1 MRGSRKYLTILFS
14 ILGALLLTQAPNA
27 LASATSS
34 RLMGNDR
41 YLTAIEVSKEGWTE
55 GADTVILTNGEDF
68 PDALS
73 AAPLA
78 QKYNAPILLTEA
90 QRLQTDT
97 ASELKRLKV
106 KKAVLVGGEGVI
118 SADVAK
124 QLKLMGI
131 STTRLAGQNRYDTA
145 LAVAQEVGIGQ
156 GVFVL
161 GGETF
166 QDALIAAPIAAAQ
179 GMPILLVPT
188 DELTANQKSVLSKT
202 KVLTGIFIGK
212 ETEFSDQ
219 VLQKFPT
226 REWITGSDAYERNI
240 SLLTRFADSLD
251 FNTVYVATG
260 RDFPDA
266 LAASALAQKG
276 KNPLFILNG
285 STIPNPIRSF
295 ISNRVISYFK
305 VLGGEKIISQDT
317 KNALAA
323 LPAQFSSY
331 KNISVRIQEKQKY
344 ELPKTVTMKVSTG
357 EWEEVPVTW
366 GLSYV
371 STLRA
376 GTYQYEGTV
385 KGYGNYV
392 YLTLIVDPIPSKVA
406 ALTAEIVQ
414 GDSYYL
420 TDLIL
425 VTMTDNSVRQY
436 PVTWSSNIV
445 TMNKVGSYSFQG
457 VIEGTTLK
465 AALSLKVSEDSAIT
479 FKDFGLEEAVRAEAN
494 RNNYSQ
500 PVYKRDVL
508 RITSLDADGY
518 GISDLAGLESFTNLE
533 DLDLQNNDLTGAN
546 LAPLQKLTNLKYLN
560 LEDNQLEQITSL
572 KGLSNLT
579 FLDVS
584 GNVITDFSPLKGLTR
599 LSTLYLSGNATQDY
613 SPLRPI
619 YYNLSREDFE
629 LE

>member
-1 MRGSRKYLTILFS
+1 MRRSWKYIMILSF
-14 ILGALLLTQAPNA
+14 LCALLLTQAHNA

-41 YLTAIEVSKEGWTE
+41 YLTAIEVSRQGWSG

-78 QKYNAPILLTEA
+78 KKYSAPILLTEA
-90 QRLQTDT
+90 QRLQTET

-106 KKAVLVGGEGVI
+106 KKVVLVGGEGVI
-118 SADVAK
+118 STDVVK
-124 QLKLMGI
+124 QLNLMGI
-131 STTRLAGQNRYDTA
+131 ATTRLAGQNRYDTA
-145 LAVAQEVGIGQ
+145 LAVAQEVGTGQ

-166 QDALIAAPIAAAQ
+166 QDALSTAPIAAAQ

-188 DELTANQKSVLSKT
+188 EDLTTNQKSVLSKSILS
-202 KVLTGIFIGK
+202 KAIFIG
-212 ETEFSDQ
+212 EGTEFSEQ
-219 VLQKFPT
+219 ILQKFPT

-240 SLLTRFADSLD
+240 SLVTRFADTLD
-251 FNTVYVATG
+251 FDTSYVATG
-260 RDFPDA
+260 TDFPDA

-276 KNPLFILNG
+276 GNPLFILNG
-285 STIPNPIRSF
+285 NTIPYPIRSF
-295 ISNRVISYFK
+295 ISNHVISQFK
-305 VLGGEKIISQDT
+305 MLGGTGAISRDT
-317 KNALAA
+317 EYTLTTY
-323 LPAQFSSY
+323 PAQFSSY

-344 ELPKTVTMKVSTG
+344 ELPKTVTMKLSTG
-357 EWEEVPVTW
+357 VWEEVPVTW

-385 KGYGNYV
+385 KGYGNSV

-420 TDLIL
+420 PDSIP
-425 VTMTDNSVRQY
+425 VTMSDNSVEQY

-457 VIEGTTLK
+457 IVEGTTLK
-465 AALSLKVSEDSAIT
+465 ATLSLKVSEDSAIT
-479 FKDFGLEEAVRAEAN
+479 FTDSALEYAVREEID

-500 PVYKRDVL
+500 PIYKRDVL
-508 RITSLDADGY
+508 RITSLDAEGY
-518 GISDLAGLESFTNLE
+518 GISDLTGLASFTNLE
-533 DLDLQNNDLTGAN
+533 HLDLQDNALTGAD

-560 LEDNQLEQITSL
+560 LEDNQLEQVTSL
-572 KGLSNLT
+572 KGLINLT

-584 GNVITDFSPLKGLTR
+584 GNMITDFIPLKGLTR
-599 LSTLYLSGNATQDY
+599 LSTLYLSGNATLDY

-619 YYNLSREDFE
+619 YNNLSREDFD

>member
-1 MRGSRKYLTILFS
+1 MRRSWKYLAIVFCSLCT
-14 ILGALLLTQAPNA
+14 LLLTQAPNV

-41 YLTAIEVSKEGWTE
+41 YLTAIEVSKEGWPE

-78 QKYNAPILLTEA
+78 KKYNAPILLTSA

-97 ASELKRLKV
+97 ASELKRLKA
-106 KKAVLVGGEGVI
+106 KKILLVGGEGVI
-118 SADVAK
+118 STEVVK
-124 QLKLMGI
+124 QLNLMGI
-131 STTRLAGQNRYDTA
+131 ATTRLAGLNRYDTA
-145 LAVAQEVGIGQ
+145 LAVAQQVGMGQ

-166 QDALIAAPIAAAQ
+166 QDALSTAPIAAAQ
-179 GMPILLVPT
+179 GMPILLVPA
-188 DELTANQKSVLSKT
+188 DDLTVNQKSVLSKS
-202 KVLTGIFIGK
+202 KLSKAIFIGNG
-212 ETEFSDQ
+212 TEFSEQ
-219 VLQKFPT
+219 VLKKFPT
-226 REWITGSDAYERNI
+226 REWIAGNDAYERNN
-240 SLLTRFADSLD
+240 SLVTRFADSLD
-251 FNTVYVATG
+251 FDTAYVATG
-260 RDFPDA
+260 MDFPDA

-276 KNPLFILNG
+276 KNPLFIISGN
-285 STIPNPIRSF
+285 TIPNPIRSF
-295 ISNRVISYFK
+295 ISTHVISNFK
-305 VLGGEKIISQDT
+305 VLGGTGAISRDT
-317 KNALAA
+317 EYTLS
-323 LPAQFSSY
+323 LYPAQFTSY

-344 ELPKTVTMKVSTG
+344 ELPKTVTMKMSTG
-357 EWEEVPVTW
+357 VWEEVPVTW

-376 GTYQYEGTV
+376 GTYQYEGIV
-385 KGYGNYV
+385 KGYGNPV
-392 YLTLIVDPIPSKVA
+392 YLTLIVDPIPSEVT

-420 TDLIL
+420 PESIP
-425 VTMTDNSVRQY
+425 VTMSDNSVVQY

-465 AALSLKVSEDSAIT
+465 ATLSLKVSEDSAIT
-479 FKDFGLEEAVRAEAN
+479 FTDSGLEYAVRNELD

-500 PVYKRDVL
+500 PIYKRDIL
-508 RITSLDADGY
+508 RITSLDAEGY
-518 GISDLAGLESFTNLE
+518 GISDLAGLESLTNLE
-533 DLDLQNNDLTGAN
+533 HLDLQNNDLIGAG
-546 LAPLQKLTNLKYLN
+546 LAPLQKLSNLRYLN
-560 LEDNQLEQITSL
+560 LEDNQLEQTTSL
-572 KGLSNLT
+572 KGLINLT

-599 LSTLYLSGNATQDY
+599 LSTLYISGNATRDY
-613 SPLRPI
+613 SPLRAI
-619 YYNLSREDFE
+619 YNNLSREDFE
-629 LE
+629 L

>member
-1 MRGSRKYLTILFS
+1 MILSF
-14 ILGALLLTQAPNA
+14 LCALLLTQAHNA

-41 YLTAIEVSKEGWTE
+41 YLTAIDVSRQGWSE

-78 QKYNAPILLTEA
+78 KKYSAPILLTGA

-97 ASELKRLKV
+97 ASELKRLKA
-106 KKAVLVGGEGVI
+106 KKVVLVGGEGVI
-118 SADVAK
+118 STDVVK
-124 QLKLMGI
+124 QLNLMGI
-131 STTRLAGQNRYDTA
+131 ATTRLAGQNRYDTA
-145 LAVAQEVGIGQ
+145 LAVAQEVGMGQ

-166 QDALIAAPIAAAQ
+166 QDALSTAPIAAVQ

-188 DELTANQKSVLSKT
+188 EDLTANQKSVLSKS
-202 KVLTGIFIGK
+202 KLSKAIFIG
-212 ETEFSDQ
+212 EGTEFSEQ

-240 SLLTRFADSLD
+240 SLVTRFADALD
-251 FNTVYVATG
+251 FDTSYVATG
-260 RDFPDA
+260 TDFPDA

-285 STIPNPIRSF
+285 NTIPYPIRSF
-295 ISNRVISYFK
+295 ISSHVISQFK
-305 VLGGEKIISQDT
+305 VLGGTGAISRDT
-317 KNALAA
+317 EYTLTTY
-323 LPAQFSSY
+323 PAQFSSY

-344 ELPKTVTMKVSTG
+344 ELPKTVTMKLSTG
-357 EWEEVPVTW
+357 VWEEVPVNW

-385 KGYGNYV
+385 KGYGNSV

-420 TDLIL
+420 PDSIP
-425 VTMTDNSVRQY
+425 VTMSDNSVEQY

-457 VIEGTTLK
+457 VVEGTTLK
-465 AALSLKVSEDSAIT
+465 ATLSLKVSEDSAIT
-479 FKDFGLEEAVRAEAN
+479 FTDSALENAVRDEID

-500 PVYKRDVL
+500 PIYKRDVL
-508 RITSLDADGY
+508 RITSLDAEGY
-518 GISDLAGLESFTNLE
+518 GISDLTGLASFTNLE
-533 DLDLQNNDLTGAN
+533 HLDLQNNALTGAD

-560 LEDNQLEQITSL
+560 LEDNQLEQVTSL
-572 KGLSNLT
+572 KGLINLT

-584 GNVITDFSPLKGLTR
+584 GNMITDFIPLKGLTR
-599 LSTLYLSGNATQDY
+599 LSTLYLSGNATLDY

-619 YYNLSREDFE
+619 YNNLSREDFD
-629 LE
+629 LD